1 MTEPADTASS
11 LDRLVWRRFIE
22 LLQAHFPSPV
32 SSRVLKTLGF
42 LVAAVVSAEICSH
55 AAPNGSD
62 NFPPDEF
69 LANTEVLPAPAPTS
83 VSVVPKMPGSLSQAA
98 AQAVP
103 LGLDSA
109 TTNVSSEPSFPSG
122 ENVSSM
128 ILMAG
133 YSMVPT
139 AAAAAAPVTPC
150 VVIPKPKLK
159 PKPKLALQEPQAV
172 QEPQPKLS
180 WWRRLPWLPLPQQ
193 VKNRLP

>member
-1 MTEPADTASS
+1 MTERADTAPSV
-11 LDRLVWRRFIE
+11 DRLAWRRFIE

-32 SSRVLKTLGF
+32 SSRVLKTLGL

-55 AAPNGSD
+55 ASAPNGSD
-62 NFPPDEF
+62 NFPPDEV
-69 LANTEVLPAPAPTS
+69 LANTEILPALAPTS

-103 LGLDSA
+103 LGLDIA
-109 TTNVSSEPSFPSG
+109 TTNVSSEPSLPSG

-139 AAAAAAPVTPC
+139 AAPAAAPVTPC
-150 VVIPKPKLK
+150 VVTPKPKLK
-159 PKPKLALQEPQAV
+159 PKPKPALQEPQAV

-180 WWRRLPWLPLPQQ
+180 WWRRLPWLPLP
-193 VKNRLP
+193 